1 MKERKLN
8 IDILKC
14 IAIVFVV
21 AVHFF
26 LHTNYYGR
34 SYTYKS
40 IFFIIFYL
48 DDFYDLCSHIYY
60 DYRLFNER

>member
-26 LHTNYYGR
+26 FIPIIMDVPIPL
-34 SYTYKS
+34 KV
-40 IFFIIFYL
+40 FFYHL
-48 DDFYDLCSHIYY
+48 
-60 DYRLFNER
+60 LFG

>member
-26 LHTNYYGR
+26 
-34 SYTYKS
+34 
-40 IFFIIFYL
+40 FIPIIMVVPIPLKVYFYHL
-48 DDFYDLCSHIYY
+48 
-60 DYRLFNER
+60 LFG